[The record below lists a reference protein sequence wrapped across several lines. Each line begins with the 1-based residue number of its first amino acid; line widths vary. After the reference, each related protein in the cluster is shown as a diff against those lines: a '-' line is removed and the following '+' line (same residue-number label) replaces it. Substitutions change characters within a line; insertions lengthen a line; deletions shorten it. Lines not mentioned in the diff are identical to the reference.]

1 MIDDFLRSKC
11 TETRRAILTML
22 HAAGSG
28 HSGGS
33 LSCVELIV
41 GLYYTKL
48 RVSPRTFKDHCH
60 DRFVLSKGHVAPCLY
75 AVLADREFFPKEE
88 LSTLRRLHSRLQG
101 HPDSKKLPGIE
112 ISTGSLGQ
120 GVSIATGMALAAKG
134 EDIRVYSLLGDG
146 ELQEGLVWEACMAAA
161 HYHLDNLTLLVDN
174 NGVQLDGTCNEVMCL
189 GDLSAKFRAFG
200 FHVIELPD
208 GNDIYQVVTALGQ
221 DPEKGKP
228 TCILAHTI
236 KGKGVSFMENNPD
249 WHGKAPNDGEY
260 ERAMTELEAIRCKQK
275 K

>member
-1 MIDDFLRSKC
+1 MKNDFLMSKC

-22 HAAGSG
+22 HTAGSG
-28 HSGGS
+28 HCGGS
-33 LSCVELIV
+33 LSCVELLV

-48 RVSPRTFKDHCH
+48 RVTPSSFKEYHH

-75 AVLADREFFPKEE
+75 AVLADRGFFPKEE
-88 LSTLRRLHSRLQG
+88 LSTLRKLHSRLQG

-120 GVSIATGMALAAKG
+120 GVSIATGMALASKG
-134 EDIRVYSLLGDG
+134 EDIAVYSLLGDG

-161 HYHLDNLTLLVDN
+161 HYRLDNLTLLVDN
-174 NGVQLDGTCNEVMCL
+174 NGIQLDGACADVMSL
-189 GDLSAKFRAFG
+189 GDIAAKFRAFG

-208 GNDIYQVVTALGQ
+208 GNDIAQVVAALGC
-221 DPEKGKP
+221 DHEKGKP

-236 KGKGVSFMENNPD
+236 KGKGVSFMENNPA
-249 WHGKAPNDGEY
+249 WHGKAPNDAEY
-260 ERAMTELEAIRCKQK
+260 ELAMSELEARE
-275 K
+275 